1 MSLTV
6 HIERIGDHL
15 LARIVGDVD
24 LETAGM
30 LTDALV
36 SAAGHGTVQE
46 GSTPTARPPFRRR
59 VRTCRQRDDHRRSAE
74 RAHCSRLSQ

>member
-46 GSTPTARPPFRRR
+46 AQHLLR
-59 VRTCRQRDDHRRSAE
+59 VHHSAGE
-74 RAHCSRLSQ
+74 